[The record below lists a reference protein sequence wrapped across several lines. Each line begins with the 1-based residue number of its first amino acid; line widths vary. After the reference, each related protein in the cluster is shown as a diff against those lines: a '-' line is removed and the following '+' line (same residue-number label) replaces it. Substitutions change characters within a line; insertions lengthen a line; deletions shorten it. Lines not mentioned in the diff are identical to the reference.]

1 MMTYDTY
8 KLSGIDWLGS
18 VPKHWSVKR
27 IKDIIIIIGS
37 GVTPKGGSE
46 VYVSEGIP
54 LLRSQNVYDDGLRI
68 DDVSFIDEATHTKMR
83 SSQLKPNDILINIT
97 GASIGRTCIVPY
109 TMPRANINQH
119 IIFIRAKKN
128 LVPYVSNYFKTN
140 SVKEYINLIQAGT
153 SKEALNMG
161 QALNIPIILPPPEE
175 QTTIAQYLD
184 AKTQAIDKKI
194 NLLTKKAN
202 YYKELRKSIIHSIV
216 SGKLLIVNGKAVPC
230 ERVSMI
236 DGKLTI
242 DNSQLIIKKESGI
255 DWIGKI
261 PEHWEVKRVKDIFS
275 SLAGGTP
282 STKEK
287 DYWIGK
293 IPWIPSGKV
302 QNNVVV
308 PEVVEDFI
316 SEKALKESSTKMAK
330 KNSILIALTGATCSN
345 IGCLTFDTTI
355 NQSIVALLPKSK
367 LAPKYYFYFLISG
380 SEKIRTYMTG
390 GAQGGINQEDV
401 KFLKVLLPPK
411 EEQIAIANYLD
422 EKTQK
427 IDAIVSNIGKQIDTL
442 KELRKTLINDVV
454 TGKIKVANN

>member
-1 MMTYDTY
+1 MMRYDTY
-8 KLSGIDWLGS
+8 KPSGIDWLGN
-18 VPKHWSVKR
+18 VPNHWKIIR
-27 IKDIIIIIGS
+27 IKDIIVKIGS

-128 LVPYVSNYFKTN
+128 LVPYASNYFKTN

-161 QALNIPIILPPPEE
+161 QTLNIPIILPSPDE
-175 QTTIAQYLD
+175 QTAIAQYLD
-184 AKTQAIDKKI
+184 TKTQAIDKKI
-194 NLLTKKAN
+194 NLLTKKTD
-202 YYKELRKSIIHSIV
+202 YYKELRKSIINEAV
-216 SGKLLIVNGKAVPC
+216 CKGLNKKVKL
-230 ERVSMI
+230 
-236 DGKLTI
+236 
-242 DNSQLIIKKESGI
+242 KESGI

-261 PEHWEVKRVKDIFS
+261 PEHWKISRVKDSFS
-275 SLAGGTP
+275 LFTGNSISDKEMFERKENSIDYV
-282 STKEK
+282 STKDIDVDTGRINYDNGVYIPKEDKSFKIAKANSTLICIEGANAGKKIGFTEK
-287 DYWIGK
+287 EICFVNKLCAIKSRTKNNTDKYFYYFTQSPLFEKQFFAILNGLIGGV
-293 IPWIPSGKV
+293 S
-302 QNNVVV
+302 
-308 PEVVEDFI
+308 
-316 SEKALKESSTKMAK
+316 L
-330 KNSILIALTGATCSN
+330 NSIKY
-345 IGCLTFDTTI
+345 FDI
-355 NQSIVALLPKSK
+355 
-367 LAPKYYFYFLISG
+367 ISP
-380 SEKIRTYMTG
+380 T
-390 GAQGGINQEDV
+390 
-401 KFLKVLLPPK
+401 K
-411 EEQIAIANYLD
+411 EEQTAISNYLD

-454 TGKIKVANN
+454 TGKIKVTANEN

>member
-1 MMTYDTY
+1 MRKYKTY
-8 KLSGIDWLGS
+8 KPSDIDWLGNI
-18 VPKHWSVKR
+18 PKHWHIKR
-27 IKDIIIIIGS
+27 IKDIIVKIGS

-97 GASIGRTCIVPY
+97 GASIGRTCIVPF

-119 IIFIRAKKN
+119 IIFIRVKKN

-161 QALNIPIILPPPEE
+161 QTLNIPIILPSQEE
-175 QTTIAQYLD
+175 QTAIAQYLD

-194 NLLTKKAN
+194 SLLTKKAET
-202 YYKELRKSIIHSIV
+202 YKELRKSIINDAV
-216 SGKLLIVNGKAVPC
+216 CKGLDKNAKL
-230 ERVSMI
+230 
-236 DGKLTI
+236 
-242 DNSQLIIKKESGI
+242 KESGI

-261 PEHWEVKRVKDIFS
+261 PEHWEVKRFKDLSTIKRGASPRPIDDPVYFDINGEFSWVRISDLTASERYLEKTREKLSVLGVSLSVKRYPNDLIISIAGTVGKPIITKIKCCIHDGFVWFPELKINPEFLYFLFS
-275 SLAGGTP
+275 TGLPYHGLGKLGTQLNLN
-282 STKEK
+282 TET
-287 DYWIGK
+287 IG
-293 IPWIPSGKV
+293 
-302 QNNVVV
+302 
-308 PEVVEDFI
+308 FI
-316 SEKALKESSTKMAK
+316 SLP
-330 KNSILIALTGATCSN
+330 IP
-345 IGCLTFDTTI
+345 
-355 NQSIVALLPKSK
+355 PKS
-367 LAPKYYFYFLISG
+367 
-380 SEKIRTYMTG
+380 E
-390 GAQGGINQEDV
+390 
-401 KFLKVLLPPK
+401 
-411 EEQIAIANYLD
+411 IATIVNYLD

-454 TGKIKVANN
+454 TGKIMVSG